1 MSTPLAVAIRVYGG
15 VVSFLAVNGARLA
28 YRTTGTGPPLLAP
41 ECSTPTT
48 SVSMCTALIL
58 LGVSG
63 VIVDMSE
70 FLCSGWCIPAAG
82 R

>member
-15 VVSFLAVNGARLA
+15 VVSFLAVNGTRLA